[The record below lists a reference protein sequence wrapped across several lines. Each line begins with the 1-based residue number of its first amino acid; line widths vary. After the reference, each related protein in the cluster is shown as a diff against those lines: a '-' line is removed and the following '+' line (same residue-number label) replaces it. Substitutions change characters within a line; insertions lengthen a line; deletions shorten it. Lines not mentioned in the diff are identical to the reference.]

1 MPMISE
7 SGKKIVILYIL
18 QILRKYTDANHTMT
32 QQQIVEKIQSDYGL
46 DVNRTTVKSNIEE
59 LIRAGYDIQYNEIKR
74 KYLDKKTG
82 ETEENSIYT
91 DLYYQHDFTEAELHM
106 LIDGLLFSRSV
117 PYKQRKQLIDKLGKL
132 SSSWFN
138 QRMNHMHCM
147 SADSPQNKELF
158 LTIEVL
164 DEAITNGKQV
174 ALNYGHYGKDL
185 ELHPGLNEDGT
196 IKRQIINPYQ
206 MVAAEGRY
214 YLICNNDKYDNAANY
229 RIDRIMN
236 IELLDS
242 DAKQKKDVKGLENGL
257 DLQEYMYQNLN
268 MFTSPPV
275 NVEFRIPEN
284 YISLVID
291 FFGEH
296 VSFHNTRQKGIISCR
311 LKVSKEAMKHWAV
324 EHANIVKVVSPA
336 SLVDAIR
343 EEIRKA
349 NELYEI
355 GE

>member
-1 MPMISE
+1 MTMMPE
-7 SGKKIVILYIL
+7 SGKKIIILYIL
-18 QILRKYTDANHTMT
+18 QILRKYTDSAHTMT
-32 QQQIVEKIQSDYGL
+32 QQQIMEKIRSDYGL
-46 DVNRTTVKSNIEE
+46 DVNRTTVKSHIEE

-74 KYLDKKTG
+74 KKLNKKTG
-82 ETEENSIYT
+82 EEEENSIYT

-158 LTIEVL
+158 LNIEVL
-164 DEAITNGKQV
+164 DEAITKGKQV

-185 ELHPGLNEDGT
+185 ELHPGLTEDGAVR
-196 IKRQIINPYQ
+196 RQIINPYQ

-214 YLICNNDKYDNAANY
+214 YLICNNDKYDTAANY

-242 DAKQKKDVKGLENGL
+242 DVKPKKKVQGLETGL
-257 DLQEYMYQNLN
+257 NLQEYMYQNLN
-268 MFTSPPV
+268 MFTSKPV
-275 NVEFRIPEN
+275 NVEFLVPEK

-296 VSFHNTRQKGIISCR
+296 VKFHGTKQKGIISCR
-311 LKVSKEAMKHWAV
+311 LKVSEEAMKHWAT
-324 EHANIVKVVSPA
+324 EHANIVKVVSPE
-336 SLVDAIR
+336 SLADAIR

-349 NELYEI
+349 AELYGI